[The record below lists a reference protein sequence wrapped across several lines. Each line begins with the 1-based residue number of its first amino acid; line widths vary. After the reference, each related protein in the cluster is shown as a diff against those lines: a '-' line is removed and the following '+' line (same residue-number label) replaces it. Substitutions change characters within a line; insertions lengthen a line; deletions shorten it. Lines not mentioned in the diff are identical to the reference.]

1 MGKANDMHRVLVA
14 LRHTRTLAVETLKHE
29 FPDLYVLS
37 AQAFGTSSP
46 GSIVHHIRLGEFLT
60 EWNNALGRSPVEA
73 LANGR
78 HAEVG
83 RQLADRAGIGSG
95 Y

>member
-1 MGKANDMHRVLVA
+1 MDKANDMHQVLVA
-14 LRHTRTLAVETLKHE
+14 LRSTRTLAVETLKHQ
-29 FPDLYVLS
+29 FPDLYMLS
-37 AQAFGTSSP
+37 AMAFETGSP
-46 GSIVHHIRLGEFLT
+46 GSIDHHIRLGEFLT

-78 HAEVG
+78 RAEVG

-95 Y
+95 D